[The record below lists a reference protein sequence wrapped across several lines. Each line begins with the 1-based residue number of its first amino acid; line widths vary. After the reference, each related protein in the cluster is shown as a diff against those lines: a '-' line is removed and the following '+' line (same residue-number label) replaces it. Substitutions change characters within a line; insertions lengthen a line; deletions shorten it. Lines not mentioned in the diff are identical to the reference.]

1 MYIQGIVSKEI
12 VLESI
17 ISNEILSLFHI
28 FDLFFHEE
36 KIYHCII
43 VHIIFLFYV
52 KIMIKIIS
60 IFTNILYYFYFVH
73 TFFFLTNSRRNCKLL
88 LSYYKHIIFDF
99 VKFWRKIHNFC
110 YKNIY
115 IYKNWTKI
123 FKKMNILNFG
133 WFFFFIIFS
142 IYDYVVLAVAQF
154 ANMNFCNTSA

>member
-36 KIYHCII
+36 KICHCII

-73 TFFFLTNSRRNCKLL
+73 IFFFLINSRNCKLL

-99 VKFWRKIHNFC
+99 VKFWRKIDNFC

-123 FKKMNILNFG
+123 FKKMNYILNFG
-133 WFFFFIIFS
+133 WFFF
-142 IYDYVVLAVAQF
+142 L
-154 ANMNFCNTSA
+154 

>member
-1 MYIQGIVSKEI
+1 MQPKLYVHSRNC
-12 VLESI
+12 LESI

-36 KIYHCII
+36 KICHCII

-99 VKFWRKIHNFC
+99 VKFWRKIDNFC

-123 FKKMNILNFG
+123 FKKMNYILNFG
-133 WFFFFIIFS
+133 WFFF
-142 IYDYVVLAVAQF
+142 L
-154 ANMNFCNTSA
+154 

>member
-36 KIYHCII
+36 KICHCII

-99 VKFWRKIHNFC
+99 VKFWRKIDNFC

-123 FKKMNILNFG
+123 FKKMNYILNFG
-133 WFFFFIIFS
+133 WFFF
-142 IYDYVVLAVAQF
+142 L
-154 ANMNFCNTSA
+154 